1 MAIPIRWQGFDMKVL
16 ERIADV
22 LAATMVIMVGI
33 AMGAII
39 VALLTLAYLRFID
52 GNLVVSFGFLFGA
65 VLTAWIMAM
74 GADGID

>member
-1 MAIPIRWQGFDMKVL
+1 MKVL

-39 VALLTLAYLRFID
+39 VALLTLAYRRFID
-52 GNLVVSFGFLFGA
+52 DVTYTFLLTGFYYVPNPITPVYGCGELYTHLVV
-65 VLTAWIMAM
+65 LT
-74 GADGID
+74 G